1 MIFSIFASEITIAC
15 LLLYYSFIYPAPAT
29 AGAAP
34 PKKRHR
40 VASVPAHA
48 TAGAAPPKKKAPRS
62 ECAIDTDR
70 ELPVFEASNMIFPI
84 V

>member
-1 MIFSIFASEITIAC
+1 MYRYKTLKKHLRKVFFAMSVISMSKYND
-15 LLLYYSFIYPAPAT
+15 LYPAP
-29 AGAAP
+29 
-34 PKKRHR
+34 
-40 VASVPAHA
+40 A

-70 ELPVFEASNMIFPI
+70 ELPVFAASNRTFPM

>member
-1 MIFSIFASEITIAC
+1 MMHFF
-15 LLLYYSFIYPAPAT
+15 LYPAP
-29 AGAAP
+29 
-34 PKKRHR
+34 
-40 VASVPAHA
+40 A

-70 ELPVFEASNMIFPI
+70 ELPVFAASNTTLPR

>member
-1 MIFSIFASEITIAC
+1 MQWESECRYISRFGRIRFF
-15 LLLYYSFIYPAPAT
+15 FILTGLFKFWNPAP
-29 AGAAP
+29 P
-34 PKKRHR
+34 
-40 VASVPAHA
+40 

-70 ELPVFEASNMIFPI
+70 ELPVFAASNMIFPI